1 MLDCLDLCYDLPTD
15 VDKNVVQIPFPD
27 DSMLYIQ
34 AVHRRASA
42 VKDDLQLDVN
52 NVGRWFKDNR
62 LTANVHNVAQ

>member
-1 MLDCLDLCYDLPTD
+1 MWY
-15 VDKNVVQIPFPD
+15 K
-27 DSMLYIQ
+27 SLYLVIRCHIQ

-62 LTANVHNVAQ
+62 LTDDFHNVTQ

>member
-1 MLDCLDLCYDLPTD
+1 M
-15 VDKNVVQIPFPD
+15 VQIPFPD